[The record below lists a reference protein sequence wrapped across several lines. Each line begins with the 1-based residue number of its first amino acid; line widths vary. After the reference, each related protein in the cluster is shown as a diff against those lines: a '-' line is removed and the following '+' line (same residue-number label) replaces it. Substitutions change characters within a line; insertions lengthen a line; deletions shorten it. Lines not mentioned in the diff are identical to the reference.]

1 MAQMTTRANSK
12 RAGAGRSAAKKPQAA
27 ARAGFRPK
35 FRLLAIISCFVALFV
50 TVAVRTAA
58 ISVSEPDEPRSS
70 GSSSAVF
77 AQRSDIVDR
86 NGSLLATNL
95 PTNSLYV
102 RTEEL
107 RNNGNLQRAAEE
119 LADIFPDL
127 NADDLQ
133 ELFLNRPKFA
143 WIKRKL
149 SPEQAKLV
157 NDIGEPGVYLGS
169 REVRVYPNGKLA
181 AHVLGGTVFGL
192 QDSQFAEV
200 KGNAGVEKEFDEF
213 VSDPANSGKP
223 LQLSID
229 ASVQEIVQRLLK
241 DGIRMM
247 NASGASAVLMDA
259 HSGEIVALVSMPS
272 FDPND
277 RPAYMSGS
285 KADKNPLFNRAA
297 QGVYELGS
305 TFKTFAVAQA
315 IELGLV
321 TSETVIDTR
330 PFSVGQYKIKDI
342 YSKDSR
348 TVEEIIV
355 KSSNVGTARLA
366 LAIGSKRQKSFL
378 GELGLLDPLT
388 LELSESKNAKPKWPS
403 RWQSI
408 STVTISYGH
417 GIAVSPVHLAAA
429 YAMIVNG
436 GTKVEPTII
445 MKDGSDDSPARVIS
459 EETSAKM
466 RMMLRKVVEGGT
478 ASIANVEGYTIG
490 GKTGTAEKPSSSGG
504 YDNDRV
510 LSTFA
515 SFFPV
520 NDPEY
525 VLVVSLDEPKI
536 DDGEEAL
543 RTAGWTAV
551 PIAGEI
557 VSRIAPV
564 LGIWPETS
572 VE

>member
-12 RAGAGRSAAKKPQAA
+12 SAEAGRSAAKRPQASA
-27 ARAGFRPK
+27 QAGFRPK
-35 FRLLAIISCFVALFV
+35 FRLLTIISCFVVLFA

-58 ISVSEPDEPRSS
+58 ISFSEPDEPRSS
-70 GSSSAVF
+70 GSSSEVF

-107 RNNGNLQRAAEE
+107 RNNGNLERAAEE
-119 LADIFPDL
+119 LAEIFSDL

-133 ELFLNRPKFA
+133 ELFLDRPKFA

-181 AHVLGGTVFGL
+181 SHVLGGTVFGL

-213 VSDPANSGKP
+213 VSDPAHSGKP

-229 ASVQEIVQRLLK
+229 ARVQEIIQRLME
-241 DGIRMM
+241 DGSSMM
-247 NASGASAVLMDA
+247 NASGGSAILMDA
-259 HSGEIVALVSMPS
+259 HTGEVIALVSMPS

-277 RPAYMSGS
+277 RPAYMSGL

-315 IELGLV
+315 IELDLV
-321 TSETVIDTR
+321 TSETIIDTR
-330 PFSVGQYKIKDI
+330 PFSVGQYQIKDL

-366 LAIGSKRQKSFL
+366 LMIGSNRQKSFL
-378 GELGLLDPLT
+378 GELGLLDPLS
-388 LELSESKNAKPKWPS
+388 LELSEAKNAKPKWPS

-445 MKDGSDDSPARVIS
+445 LKDGSDVSPARVIS

-466 RMMLRKVVEGGT
+466 RAMLRKVVEGGT

>member
-1 MAQMTTRANSK
+1 MTMRANSK
-12 RAGAGRSAAKKPQAA
+12 RAGAEGSAAKRPRVD
-27 ARAGFRPK
+27 ARTGFRPK
-35 FRLLAIISCFVALFV
+35 FRLLTIISCFVVLFV

-70 GSSSAVF
+70 GASAAVF

-107 RNNGNLQRAAEE
+107 RNNGNLRRAAED
-119 LADIFPDL
+119 LAEIFPDL

-133 ELFLNRPKFA
+133 ELFLNRSKFA

-181 AHVLGGTVFGL
+181 AHILGGTVFGL

-213 VSDPANSGKP
+213 VRDPAHRGKP

-229 ASVQEIVQRLLK
+229 ARIQEIIQNLLNA
-241 DGIRMM
+241 GLGMM
-247 NASGASAVLMDA
+247 SALGGSAILMDA
-259 HSGEIVALVSMPS
+259 HSGEIIALVSMPA

-277 RPAYMSGS
+277 RQAYMSGS
-285 KADKNPLFNRAA
+285 KAEENPLFNRAA

-305 TFKTFAVAQA
+305 TFKIFAVAQA

-321 TSETVIDTR
+321 SSETVIDTR
-330 PFSVGQYKIKDI
+330 PFSVGQYKIKDN
-342 YSKDSR
+342 YGKDSR

-355 KSSNVGTARLA
+355 KSSNIGTARLA
-366 LAIGSKRQKSFL
+366 LMIGPERQKSFL
-378 GELGLLDPLT
+378 GELGLLDPLK
-388 LELSESKNAKPKWPS
+388 LELSEAKNAKPKWPS
-403 RWQSI
+403 RWQRI

-417 GIAVSPVHLAAA
+417 GIAVSPMHLAAA
-429 YAMIVNG
+429 YATIING

-445 MKDGSDDSPARVIS
+445 MKDGSNDSPERVIS
-459 EETSAKM
+459 EETSAEM
-466 RMMLRKVVEGGT
+466 RMMLRKVVLDGT
-478 ASIANVEGYTIG
+478 ASIADIKGYSIG
-490 GKTGTAEKPSSSGG
+490 GKTGTAEKPSSRGG
-504 YDNDRV
+504 YDSERV

-520 NDPEY
+520 DNPEY
-525 VLVVSLDEPKI
+525 VLVISLDEPKI
-536 DDGEEAL
+536 TDGEEAL

-557 VSRIAPV
+557 VTRVAPV